1 MRGRV
6 SGDGNYSRCV
16 VMTRILRHQV
26 LRNARA
32 LIERPTDWTRGVH
45 ARAENGRPVMWHD
58 RQACRWCA
66 LGAINRAVYDLIGH
80 KEQAEGI
87 ADEIIADCFP
97 CNLSWINDKDGHA
110 TVLQL
115 FDKALAD

>member
-1 MRGRV
+1 
-6 SGDGNYSRCV
+6 
-16 VMTRILRHQV
+16 MTRTLRHQV

-32 LIERPTDWTRGVH
+32 LIARPADWTRGVH
-45 ARAENGRPVMWHD
+45 ARTENGRPVMWHD
-58 RQACRWCA
+58 QQACRWCA
-66 LGAINRAVYDLIGH
+66 LGAINRAVYDLVGH
-80 KEQAEGI
+80 KERAEGI

-115 FDKALAD
+115 FDKALDE